1 MGKDY
6 SHQQEEVEEE
16 GCGGLELSLGS
27 DFSERHITS
36 LGLNRSGYDGDTLKP
51 NTGMVKHK
59 KVEIEDGSG
68 EACPSVRNRVSA
80 ILKAW
85 VNPQFAP
92 HCSPIKLKQLPGLD
106 TECQITSSQL
116 KDALFIG
123 QVPHFLLQFDFLF
136 QVDEKFLA
144 TVCGG
149 LLVLWD
155 QHAVHE
161 RVRLERLLAEALV
174 EGSPRL
180 AVKSAACQQPLVV
193 SLPREEASL
202 VVESGEQLLGRWG
215 VQLAEAPEKGKETK
229 TGGDSSNV
237 ALSQIPHCF
246 LSTDLVRQVELCRA
260 LLLEVASSVEENST
274 SRLPRALQDHLAS
287 QACRG
292 AIMFGQKLESG
303 DCHRLLKDLA
313 LCAVPFQCAHGR
325 PSCATIHRLTT
336 V

>member
-1 MGKDY
+1 M
-6 SHQQEEVEEE
+6 
-16 GCGGLELSLGS
+16 
-27 DFSERHITS
+27 
-36 LGLNRSGYDGDTLKP
+36 
-51 NTGMVKHK
+51 
-59 KVEIEDGSG
+59 
-68 EACPSVRNRVSA
+68 
-80 ILKAW
+80 
-85 VNPQFAP
+85 
-92 HCSPIKLKQLPGLD
+92 
-106 TECQITSSQL
+106 
-116 KDALFIG
+116 
-123 QVPHFLLQFDFLF
+123 
-136 QVDEKFLA
+136 DEKFLA

-180 AVKSAACQQPLVV
+180 AVKSAACQLPLVV

-202 VVESGEQLLGRWG
+202 VVESGGQLLGRWG
-215 VQLAEAPEKGKETK
+215 VQLAEAPEKGKVTE

-237 ALSQIPHCF
+237 ALSHIPHCF

-325 PSCATIHRLTT
+325 PSCATIHRLTS

>member
-1 MGKDY
+1 M
-6 SHQQEEVEEE
+6 
-16 GCGGLELSLGS
+16 
-27 DFSERHITS
+27 
-36 LGLNRSGYDGDTLKP
+36 
-51 NTGMVKHK
+51 
-59 KVEIEDGSG
+59 
-68 EACPSVRNRVSA
+68 
-80 ILKAW
+80 
-85 VNPQFAP
+85 
-92 HCSPIKLKQLPGLD
+92 
-106 TECQITSSQL
+106 
-116 KDALFIG
+116 
-123 QVPHFLLQFDFLF
+123 
-136 QVDEKFLA
+136 DEKFLA

-180 AVKSAACQQPLVV
+180 AVKSAVCQLPLVV

-215 VQLAEAPEKGKETK
+215 VQLAE

-237 ALSQIPHCF
+237 ALSHIPHCF
-246 LSTDLVRQVELCRA
+246 LSTDLVRQMELCRA

-325 PSCATIHRLTT
+325 PSCATIHRLTS
-336 V
+336 VRYHCM

>member
-1 MGKDY
+1 M
-6 SHQQEEVEEE
+6 
-16 GCGGLELSLGS
+16 
-27 DFSERHITS
+27 
-36 LGLNRSGYDGDTLKP
+36 
-51 NTGMVKHK
+51 
-59 KVEIEDGSG
+59 
-68 EACPSVRNRVSA
+68 
-80 ILKAW
+80 
-85 VNPQFAP
+85 
-92 HCSPIKLKQLPGLD
+92 
-106 TECQITSSQL
+106 
-116 KDALFIG
+116 
-123 QVPHFLLQFDFLF
+123 
-136 QVDEKFLA
+136 DEKFLA

-161 RVRLERLLAEALV
+161 RVRLERLLAETLV

-180 AVKSAACQQPLVV
+180 AACQLPLVV

-215 VQLAEAPEKGKETK
+215 VQLAEAPEKGKVTK

-237 ALSQIPHCF
+237 ALSHIPHCF

-260 LLLEVASSVEENST
+260 LLLEVASSVEENLT

-303 DCHRLLKDLA
+303 DCRRLLKDLA

-336 V
+336 M

>member
-1 MGKDY
+1 M
-6 SHQQEEVEEE
+6 HF
-16 GCGGLELSLGS
+16 SLGR
-27 DFSERHITS
+27 FHF
-36 LGLNRSGYDGDTLKP
+36 
-51 NTGMVKHK
+51 
-59 KVEIEDGSG
+59 
-68 EACPSVRNRVSA
+68 VRFV
-80 ILKAW
+80 
-85 VNPQFAP
+85 F
-92 HCSPIKLKQLPGLD
+92 QLD
-106 TECQITSSQL
+106 
-116 KDALFIG
+116 
-123 QVPHFLLQFDFLF
+123 FLL

-180 AVKSAACQQPLVV
+180 AVKSAACQLPLVV
-193 SLPREEASL
+193 SLPREDASL
-202 VVESGEQLLGRWG
+202 VMESGGQLLGQWG
-215 VQLAEAPEKGKETK
+215 VQLAEAPEKGKVTK
-229 TGGDSSNV
+229 TGGESSNV
-237 ALSQIPHCF
+237 ALSHIPHCF

-292 AIMFGQKLESG
+292 AIMFGQKLESD
-303 DCHRLLKDLA
+303 DCHRLLKDLV
-313 LCAVPFQCAHGR
+313 LCELPFQCAHGR
-325 PSCATIHRLTT
+325 PSGATIHRLST